1 MKDKIFISIASFR
14 DPLLMYTIVRCW
26 DNAVYKKNLVFSVVD
41 QSFPQEKLDLSQP
54 CFDGF
59 RDQIH
64 YQHYHPHESKG
75 CCWARALAQKPFND
89 EKYYCQIDSHT
100 GWETEWDLKFI
111 SAIEHLQQWHE
122 KPLITGYPD
131 PMSAIDDDIINH
143 PLPVS
148 HVPVCATPIPG
159 KYNIRALCCGSGD
172 TTFHEDGTV
181 NYRGLIVDKFEDI
194 PEHWKHYYICRS
206 FQQEQPYIHGFAF
219 SANTVFT
226 LGSFVREVPYDEKL
240 FFHGEEPSLA
250 IRAWT
255 NGYNIFH
262 MYDYPTR
269 HYYGRSYRDGLMFWD
284 EGTQAGHKD
293 KWWDLDE
300 LSHKRQTLIFTDELD
315 DIYGLGRA
323 RTLDQYISISG
334 VDYKNK
340 KIDPRCFTK
349 ELPLFHKNYKEQPI

>member
-26 DNAVYKKNLVFSVVD
+26 DNAVYKKNLVFSIVD
-41 QSFPQEKLDLSQP
+41 QSFPQEKLDLSLP
-54 CFDGF
+54 CFDNF

-64 YQHYHPHESKG
+64 YQHYEPHESLG
-75 CCWARALAQKPFND
+75 CCWARARAQEPYNG

-111 SAIEHLQQWHE
+111 SSIAHLQQYHE

-131 PMSAIDDDIINH
+131 PMSAIDDDIIRN

-148 HVPVCATPIPG
+148 HLPPYEPLPG
-159 KYNIRALCCGSGD
+159 KYSMRLLCLGSSD
-172 TTFHEDGTV
+172 TTFHEDGSV
-181 NYRGLIVDKFEDI
+181 NYRGNIVDKFEDI
-194 PEHWKHYYICRS
+194 EDWWKHFYICRNM
-206 FQQEQPYIHGFAF
+206 ETGQPYVHGFAF

-226 LGSFVREVPYDEKL
+226 LGTFVEEVPYDEKL

-250 IRAWT
+250 LRAWT

-262 MYDYPTR
+262 MWDYPTR
-269 HYYGRSYRDGLMFWD
+269 HYYGRGYREGLLYWD
-284 EGTQAGHKD
+284 KQACD
-293 KWWDLDE
+293 NRDFQWWDIDE
-300 LSHKRQTLIFTDELD
+300 QSHKRQTLIFRDELD
-315 DIYGLGRA
+315 DIYGLGDA

-340 KIDPRCFTK
+340 IIDPRCFTK
-349 ELPLFHKNYKEQPI
+349 ELPLFHKDYREQPI